1 MTDRDAQRM
10 TEDELR
16 EKKDK
21 ELIELLNEIRVALSG
36 AAVLFAFLLVVP
48 FNAGWADTTRPM
60 RVAYVISFMTTLLAV
75 ITLMTPTVYHRI
87 RWRERNKERML
98 RVANLTTL
106 VGMSLF
112 AVALTAAAFL
122 VIDSVVSQGYAIA
135 VTIFLAVIFI
145 LLWLAIPLTG
155 PYDRWDEHVTIDEMH
170 DRGDEAGPNQPST

>member
-1 MTDRDAQRM
+1 MTDRDAQHM

-21 ELIELLNEIRVALSG
+21 ELMELLNEIRVALSG

-48 FNAGWADTTRPM
+48 FNTGWADTTRPM
-60 RVAYVISFMTTLLAV
+60 RTAYVISFMTTLLAV

-135 VTIFLAVIFI
+135 VTIFLGVFFL

-170 DRGDEAGPNQPST
+170 DRGDEARPKQPST